1 MCYSSLNDT
10 PVLSETFRKALGY
23 DLDDMTSL
31 KRLDDFVE
39 ALVHPDDRPWFS
51 SGASSISVAHPPVG
65 HHLLKQVRL
74 RSKAGDY
81 LIAVLDAHCINLDA
95 ASNVDDEC
103 SGVGHFQFMSIVDIH
118 ISPPPLIR
126 GGSGGASELPDAA
139 RIAKN
144 APAGASSEN
153 MRRLIDISST
163 PIFGIDSH
171 GRVNEWNLKAEEIV
185 GYCSDEVMGRN
196 LVEEFISPD
205 HRVRVKGALDN
216 ALQGR
221 DTANFECPLF
231 TKSQARVD
239 VLLSMT
245 TRHDANGDITGVVVV
260 GNVITDLKKA
270 DLEQN
275 RLAKNLRSA
284 VSAIGLHG
292 RRSQREKWSDTTI
305 APIIGIDK
313 EGRVSEWNH
322 KAAQIMGYKRDEVMG
337 CNLVEELISPDHRVQ
352 AQGALN
358 DALQGH
364 ETARFEFSLVS
375 KNDERVDVLLN
386 AAACRDTNGDVTGVV
401 SVRQDVTESST
412 GEEATSRKARRRL
425 RRLGELH
432 RVAQEEDLRLL
443 IDNASKPIFG
453 IDKEG
458 NVNEWNLKAA
468 EIVGYSFDEV
478 MGRDFVEEFISPAF
492 RVQAKGALDNAL
504 QGRDTANFEF
514 PLFTKSQEHVE
525 VLLNMTTRRDA
536 NGDITGVVG
545 VGQDITDRKKAE
557 GELSR
562 VAQDLR
568 LLIDNAGKPIIGI
581 DTEGR
586 VNEWNLKAAEIV
598 GYKRDEVMGRS
609 FIDELISPD
618 FQVQVK
624 GVMDHALQG
633 RETADYEF
641 PLLSKSGECVNLQL
655 NATTCRDVNG
665 NITGAVGMGQ
675 GFTDITDRT
684 KAERELSRVA
694 QDLRLLIDTANAP
707 IIGIDKEGM
716 VNEWNLKAAEIVGY
730 NSNEVMGRDL
740 VEEFITPEYKVAVSE
755 VLSNA
760 LHGQDTSSF
769 EFPLFTKTGGHVD
782 VLLNATPRRDA
793 NGDIKGVVGMGQDIT
808 DRKKAEAETALMA
821 EEMHNLIDTA
831 NAPIFGIDKE
841 GRVNKWNQ
849 RSADLVGY
857 TTEEAM
863 GKNFVQEFISPEYRS
878 AVKAVLDDTLQGI
891 VTSSFEFSLFSK
903 SGISIELLLNA
914 NPRRNATGNIVGVI
928 GFGQDV
934 TEKRKAMKTEVD
946 LNTVS
951 GKIP

>member
-1 MCYSSLNDT
+1 
-10 PVLSETFRKALGY
+10 
-23 DLDDMTSL
+23 MTSL
-31 KRLDDFVE
+31 KRLGDFVE
-39 ALVHPDDRPWFS
+39 VLVHPDDRPWFS
-51 SGASSISVAHPPVG
+51 SGASSIQMAHPPVG

-81 LIAVLDAHCINLDA
+81 LTAVLDAHCINLDA
-95 ASNVDDEC
+95 ASDVDVEC
-103 SGVGHFQFMSIVDIH
+103 SGVGHFQFMSIVDIRTH
-118 ISPPPLIR
+118 IRRLSAGPPD
-126 GGSGGASELPDAA
+126 LPDAA

-144 APAGASSEN
+144 APACASSEN
-153 MRRLIDISST
+153 MRRLIDNAST
-163 PIFGIDSH
+163 PIFGIDSD
-171 GRVNEWNLKAEEIV
+171 GRVNEWNLKAAEIV
-185 GYCSDEVMGRN
+185 GYSSDEVMGRN

-205 HRVRVKGALDN
+205 HRVRVKEVLDN

-221 DTANFECPLF
+221 DTANFEFPLF
-231 TKSQARVD
+231 AKSQARVD
-239 VLLSMT
+239 VLLNVT
-245 TRHDANGDITGVVVV
+245 TRRDANGDITGVVVV
-260 GNVITDLKKA
+260 GKDITDLNKA

-275 RLAKNLRSA
+275 RLAENLR
-284 VSAIGLHG
+284 LL
-292 RRSQREKWSDTTI
+292 SDTTI
-305 APIIGIDK
+305 APIIGIDRQ
-313 EGRVSEWNH
+313 GRVSEWNH
-322 KAAQIMGYKRDEVMG
+322 KAAEIMGYKRDEVMG
-337 CNLVEELISPDHRVQ
+337 CKLVEELISPDHRVQ

-364 ETARFEFSLVS
+364 EMARFEFPLVS
-375 KNDERVDVLLN
+375 KSDERVDVLLN
-386 AAACRDTNGDVTGVV
+386 AAAYRDANGDITGVV
-401 SVRQDVTESST
+401 SVRQDVMEST
-412 GEEATSRKARRRL
+412 GEE
-425 RRLGELH
+425 GELN
-432 RVAQEEDLRLL
+432 RVAQEEDLWLL
-443 IDNASKPIFG
+443 IDNANKPIFG

-468 EIVGYSFDEV
+468 EIVGYSFDEA

-492 RVQAKGALDNAL
+492 RVQTKGALDNAL

-514 PLFTKSQEHVE
+514 LLFTKSQEHVE
-525 VLLNMTTRRDA
+525 VLLNVTTRRDA
-536 NGDITGVVG
+536 SGDITGVVG
-545 VGQDITDRKKAE
+545 VGQDVTDRKKAE

-568 LLIDNAGKPIIGI
+568 LLIENASKPIIGI

-598 GYKRDEVMGRS
+598 GYKRDEVMGRG
-609 FIDELISPD
+609 FIDELISPE

-641 PLLSKSGECVNLQL
+641 PLLSKSGERINVQL
-655 NATTCRDVNG
+655 NATTRRDVNG
-665 NITGAVGMGQ
+665 DITGVVGVGQ
-675 GFTDITDRT
+675 DFTDRT
-684 KAERELSRVA
+684 KTERELSRVA

-730 NSNEVMGRDL
+730 DSNEVMGRDL
-740 VEEFITPEYKVAVSE
+740 VEEFITPEYKVAVSK

-769 EFPLFTKTGGHVD
+769 EFPLFTKTGGRVD

-849 RSADLVGY
+849 RSAELVGY
-857 TTEEAM
+857 TTEEVM

-891 VTSSFEFSLFSK
+891 VTSSFEFTLFSK
-903 SGISIELLLNA
+903 LGISIELLLNA

-951 GKIP
+951 QKYPKP